1 MTEEVGAVRHDHD
14 HDRELLRRYEP
25 VLAYTRGERF
35 FPVDAEDYIGCC
47 SLWQGEQ
54 RLVEAGELTAE
65 RLVAEA
71 AERPDTGLSLLLVQR
86 PFDRREVRAHRARA
100 KPPIARSGRLAAV
113 GLIGRVFDV
122 LLRASLFL
130 RGSVP
135 GGVAAAAADLGERHL
150 SRDGATYYGRVVRE
164 GGYIVLQY
172 WFLYAMNDWRTTFAG
187 VNDHEGDWES
197 VTVYLAET
205 EDGPRP
211 AWVAVSAHDERGDD
225 LRRRWDDP
233 DLRKEGDHPVV
244 FVGAGSHSGAFLPGQ
259 YLVTVNP
266 ARLRRYVRWV
276 QRLMALAFPWSRE
289 KPHYGVGIPFIDYA
303 LGDGERIGPG
313 RARTW
318 RAVPISD
325 ETPWVRGFR
334 GLWGRDTRDWVGGER
349 APAGPRYER
358 DGRVRPLWAD
368 PLGWAGLQKIPPT
381 PEEERR
387 DLRARIAALDEEIK
401 AADVEIE
408 QSREELRRLRT
419 TALSLAGHRNTRNLA
434 RRRAAEVVKAEA
446 ALGLLVRDR
455 TELAE
460 ERSAHEATL
469 ARPPAPEAAQAHLRE
484 PHLPYTPF
492 RGPRTRLLHAWAA
505 LSTPLFLLA
514 LVGVFV
520 IPHEPVTILLTAVV
534 MFFVTMEA
542 WVKRKLLAFATGLLM
557 LAGGL
562 TVAVGL
568 GLAVIYGGRY
578 VLLAPLVVVAG
589 VLLVV
594 NLRELFHR

>member
-1 MTEEVGAVRHDHD
+1 MTEEVGTVPR
-14 HDRELLRRYEP
+14 DRDLALLRRYEP
-25 VLAYTRGERF
+25 ILTYTTGERF
-35 FPVDAEDYIGCC
+35 FPVDAEDYIRCC
-47 SLWQGEQ
+47 SLWQGDQ
-54 RLVEAGELTAE
+54 RLVEAGELTAD
-65 RLVAEA
+65 RLVAA
-71 AERPDTGLSLLLVQR
+71 AADRAGAELSLLLVQR

-135 GGVAAAAADLGERHL
+135 GGVTAAAADIGERHL
-150 SRDGATYYGRVVRE
+150 NRDQATYYGRVVRE

-197 VTVYLAET
+197 VTVYLADT

-233 DLRKEGDHPVV
+233 DLRTEGDHPVV

-266 ARLRRYVRWV
+266 VRLRRYVRWA
-276 QRLMALAFPWSRE
+276 QRLMGLAFPWARE
-289 KPHYGVGIPFIDYA
+289 ERRHGVGIPFIDYA

-313 RARTW
+313 RDRTW
-318 RAVPISD
+318 RAVLITD

-358 DGRVRPLWAD
+358 DGRVRTLWAD
-368 PLGWAGLQKIPPT
+368 PLGWAGLQKIPPS
-381 PEEERR
+381 PEAERR
-387 DLRARIAALDEEIK
+387 ELRARVAALDEEIK
-401 AADVEIE
+401 AADAEIE
-408 QSREELRRLRT
+408 RGREELRRLRT
-419 TALSLAGHRNTRNLA
+419 TAVSLAGHRNTRNLA
-434 RRRAAEVVKAEA
+434 RRRAAEVAKAEA
-446 ALGLLVRDR
+446 ALAVLVRDR

-460 ERSAHEATL
+460 ERGAHEATL
-469 ARPPAPEAAQAHLRE
+469 ARPPAPDAPQAHLRE

-492 RGPRTRLLHAWAA
+492 RGPRTRFLHTWAA

-514 LVGVFV
+514 VVGVFV
-520 IPHEPVTILLTAVV
+520 IPHEPVAILLAAVV
-534 MFFVTMEA
+534 LLFVMMEA
-542 WVKRKLLAFATGLLM
+542 WVRRRLLAFATGLLM

-562 TVAVGL
+562 AVAVGL
-568 GLAVIYGGRY
+568 GLAVKYGGRY